1 MAEDRRVP
9 RRVESSPAT
18 PDLDAPD
25 LDAPDLGVALIVDAA
40 SSRARDA
47 AAALGSRYT
56 FIEEVDADVGVVV
69 GGDGFMLRTLHR
81 LLDSGHRLPVYGLN
95 LGTVGFLLNRFEV
108 EGLRQRLAAAEAT
121 VLHPLRMRAEADSGG
136 EASYLAVNEVSLLR
150 ASAQSAHVRIT
161 VDGQLQ
167 VEDLYG
173 DGVMVATSAGSTA
186 YNRSAG
192 GPIIPLSAPLLA
204 LTPLAVFA
212 PRGWRGALL
221 DAATTVNIEVLD
233 AEKRPVY
240 AAADHREVGQ
250 VRAVAVSQALDAHL
264 TLLFDPHHTLE
275 GRILREQF
283 R

>member
-1 MAEDRRVP
+1 MQQHP
-9 RRVESSPAT
+9 G
-18 PDLDAPD
+18 PDSA
-25 LDAPDLGVALIVDAA
+25 VALIVDT
-40 SSRARDA
+40 SSRRARDA
-47 AAALGSRYT
+47 ATTLGSRYT
-56 FIEEVDADVGVVV
+56 FVEEADADLGVVV

-81 LLDSGHRLPVYGLN
+81 LLDTGHRLPVYGLN
-95 LGTVGFLLNRFEV
+95 LGTVGFLLNSFEV
-108 EGLRQRLAAAEAT
+108 EGLGERLADAEPT
-121 VLHPLRMRAEADSGG
+121 VLHPLRMRAEAEDGRESV
-136 EASYLAVNEVSLLR
+136 YLAVNEVSLLR

-212 PRGWRGALL
+212 PRGWKGALL
-221 DAATTVNIEVLD
+221 DADTTVHVEVLD
-233 AEKRPVY
+233 PAKRPVY
-240 AAADHREVGQ
+240 AAADHHEVGRVHAVSISQ
-250 VRAVAVSQALDAHL
+250 VRDADL